1 MAHLSLS
8 QGFLIIVSK
17 LAASLQPA
25 SPLSPPFSPP
35 PQHLACLQSIIILA
49 LTQYNMWFLLIAIN
63 AVSSYVSVNTQYQY
77 LQNLRANHV
86 AY

>member
-1 MAHLSLS
+1 MIPLSIVKMAKNTQRVTGTISLS
-8 QGFLIIVSK
+8 VI
-17 LAASLQPA
+17 
-25 SPLSPPFSPP
+25 
-35 PQHLACLQSIIILA
+35 
-49 LTQYNMWFLLIAIN
+49 TQYNMWFLLIAIN